1 MLEKDA
7 VIVGQGPAGV
17 SAALYLQRAG
27 FQTVLVGG
35 GPGGLAKAERID
47 NYYGLP
53 AISGEELHAAGV
65 RQAEGLGAVMAD
77 DQIVGVEFDGTAFTL
92 VGSNDSY
99 KGRSILFATG
109 AARVTPPIPG
119 LKELEGAGVSY
130 CAVCDGFFYR
140 GKEVAVLGNGD
151 YALHEAGE
159 LLPLAAKVTLLTDGK
174 EPPTVLPEGLRVDTR
189 PIAAL
194 EGKPLACVR
203 FKDGESLPLAGLFV
217 ALGVAS
223 AADLAKKIGIFTDG
237 RYIKVDANMQT
248 NFPGIYAA
256 GDCIGGLLQV
266 AKAVSDGA
274 IAGTSMVQFLRKK

>member
-1 MLEKDA
+1 MIEKDA

-27 FQTVLVGG
+27 LQTVLVGG
-35 GPGGLAKAERID
+35 GPGGLAKAEKID
-47 NYYGLP
+47 NYYGMP
-53 AISGEELHAAGV
+53 GISGVDLFQAGV
-65 RQAEGLGAVMAD
+65 DQVKGLGAQVVD
-77 DQIVGVEFDGTAFTL
+77 DQIVGVEYDGAAFTL
-92 VGSNDSY
+92 VGSQDSY
-99 KGRSILFATG
+99 KGRAILFATG

-119 LKELEGAGVSY
+119 LKDLEGAGVSY

-159 LLPLAAKVTLLTDGK
+159 LLPLAAKVTLLTGGQPAPDH
-174 EPPTVLPEGLRVDTR
+174 LPDNLAVDTR
-189 PIAAL
+189 PIASL
-194 EGKPLACVR
+194 EGTPLKAVH
-203 FKDGESLPLAGLFV
+203 FKDGESLPVSGLFV

-223 AADLAKKIGIFTDG
+223 AADLAKKIGIFTEG
-237 RYIKVDANMQT
+237 QYIKVDDKMQT

-256 GDCIGGLLQV
+256 GDCVGGLLQV

-274 IAGTSMVQFLRKK
+274 IAGTTMVQFLRKK